1 MKYDF
6 EHYLQAGHGRAYMI
20 AKADPERYREK
31 IMSACRKDYAYDMQ
45 SEGSRAFLTYDLIS
59 LFDDPT
65 PFIEAI
71 KESYKDPVAD
81 EDWKQICYLTD
92 LLLFFEQRKTVINKY
107 KQLEKNLYSDE
118 LHDMVPLCQPFEYV
132 AIKLIEDSS
141 IKVIWNVA
149 NDIGKW
155 FLSRTEDPQRL
166 ASQFLWFDGIL
177 EDELGEDRFDELLKY
192 NSDSDGV
199 KEYVRIMSLP
209 REYGRI
215 DRVKNATSEIVMS
228 WIRKE
233 PKIER
238 SEMLERGLMTMSS
251 AEALKLAEQFT
262 METDTDIKASIASV
276 FTSGKYRWPLDAGIL
291 IECGTS
297 DNKRLTKE
305 VNTALSLLK
314 DERLHDYAI
323 SILEK
328 GFDSTAVSILINNIR
343 KSDESFILSLLQE
356 LPVTEENEEDWH
368 GIASDIGVNGDNPE
382 LPESLLTWAYEST
395 LCSWC
400 RKNIVEK
407 LIKRGML
414 TAEIKEELRWDA
426 NLDISKMI
434 DEDWEAY
441 E

>member
-1 MKYDF
+1 MKYAF
-6 EHYLQAGHGRAYMI
+6 EHYLQAGHGRAYVI
-20 AKADPERYREK
+20 ARADPERYRDR
-31 IMSACRKDYAYDMQ
+31 IMAACRKDYSFDMQ

-59 LFDDPT
+59 LYEDPT
-65 PFIEAI
+65 LFIEAI

-81 EDWKQICYLTD
+81 KDWKQICYLTD
-92 LLLFFEQRKTVINKY
+92 LLLFFEQRKTVIKKY

-118 LHDMVPLCQPFEYV
+118 LCDKVPLCQPFEYV

-166 ASQFLWFDGIL
+166 ASQFLWFDGEL

-238 SEMLERGLMTMSS
+238 SEMRARGLMTMSS

-276 FTSGKYRWPLDAGIL
+276 FTFGKYRWPLDAGIL

-297 DNKRLTKE
+297 DNKRLAKE
-305 VNTALSLLK
+305 VNTALSFLK

-343 KSDESFILSLLQE
+343 KSDESFILSLLEE
-356 LPVTEENEEDWH
+356 LPITEENEGDWH
-368 GIASDIGVNGDNPE
+368 GIASDIGINGDNPE
-382 LPESLLTWAYEST
+382 MPDSLLIWAYEST

-407 LIKRGML
+407 MINRGML
-414 TAEIKEELRWDA
+414 TDEQKEELRWDA

-434 DEDWEAY
+434 DEDWE
-441 E
+441 

>member
-6 EHYLQAGHGRAYMI
+6 EHYLQAGHGRAYVI
-20 AKADPERYREK
+20 ARADPERYRDR
-31 IMSACRKDYAYDMQ
+31 IMAACRKDYSFDMQ

-71 KESYKDPVAD
+71 EESYKNPVAD

-92 LLLFFEQRKTVINKY
+92 LLLFFNQRKTVIRKY

-118 LHDMVPLCQPFEYV
+118 LRDMVPLCQPFEYV

-166 ASQFLWFDGIL
+166 SSHFLWFDGIL

-209 REYGRI
+209 HEFGRKYS
-215 DRVKNATSEIVMS
+215 VENATSEIVMS

-233 PKIER
+233 PEIER
-238 SEMLERGLMTMSS
+238 SEMLNRGLMTMSKS
-251 AEALKLAEQFT
+251 EALKLAEQFSK
-262 METDTDIKASIASV
+262 ETDTDIKAAIASV
-276 FTSGKYRWPLDAGIL
+276 FTSGKYPWPLDAGIL
-291 IECGTS
+291 IECGAS
-297 DNKRLTKE
+297 DNKRLAKE
-305 VNTALSLLK
+305 VNTALTLLK
-314 DERLHDYAI
+314 DERLHDYATA
-323 SILEK
+323 LLQK
-328 GFDSTAVSILINNIR
+328 GFDSDAISILINNIR
-343 KSDESFILSLLQE
+343 KSDESLILSLLEE
-356 LPVTEENEEDWH
+356 LPITEENEGDWH
-368 GIASDIGVNGDNPE
+368 GIASEIGSNGDNPE
-382 LPESLLTWAYEST
+382 MPDSLLIWAYEST

-400 RKNIVEK
+400 RKNIVEEM
-407 LIKRGML
+407 INRGML
-414 TAEIKEELRWDA
+414 TDELKEELRWDA

-434 DEDWEAY
+434 DKDWE
-441 E
+441 

>member
-6 EHYLQAGHGRAYMI
+6 EHYLQAGHGRAYVI
-20 AKADPERYREK
+20 ARADPKRYRDR
-31 IMSACRKDYAYDMQ
+31 IMAACRKDYSFDMQ

-118 LHDMVPLCQPFEYV
+118 LRDMVPLCQPFEYV

-209 REYGRI
+209 REFGRI

-238 SEMLERGLMTMSS
+238 SEMRARGLMTISRT
-251 AEALKLAEQFT
+251 EALKLAEQFII
-262 METDTDIKASIASV
+262 ETDTDIKASIASV
-276 FTSGKYRWPLDAGIL
+276 FTSGKYRWPLDAGLL
-291 IECGTS
+291 IECAAS
-297 DNKRLTKE
+297 DNPRLAEE
-305 VNTALSLLK
+305 VRSALSLLK

-343 KSDESFILSLLQE
+343 KSDESFILSLLEE

-368 GIASDIGVNGDNPE
+368 GIASDIGCNGDDPE
-382 LPESLLTWAYEST
+382 MPESLLTWAYEST
-395 LCSWC
+395 LCSFC

-407 LIKRGML
+407 MIKRGML

-434 DEDWEAY
+434 DEDWES
-441 E
+441 

>member
-6 EHYLQAGHGRAYMI
+6 EHYLMAGHGRAYVI

-31 IMSACRKDYAYDMQ
+31 IMAACRKDYAYDMQ

-71 KESYKDPVAD
+71 KESYKDPAAD

-92 LLLFFEQRKTVINKY
+92 LLLFFDQRKTVIRKY

-118 LHDMVPLCQPFEYV
+118 LRDMVPLCQPFEYV

-209 REYGRI
+209 HEFGRKYS
-215 DRVKNATSEIVMS
+215 VENATSEIVMS

-233 PKIER
+233 PEIER
-238 SEMLERGLMTMSS
+238 SEMLNRGLMTMSKS
-251 AEALKLAEQFT
+251 EALKLAEQFS
-262 METDTDIKASIASV
+262 METDTDIKAAIASV
-276 FTSGKYRWPLDAGIL
+276 FTSGKYPWPLDAGIL
-291 IECGTS
+291 IECGAS
-297 DNKRLTKE
+297 DNKRLAKE
-305 VNTALSLLK
+305 VNTALTLLK
-314 DERLHDYAI
+314 DERLHDYATA
-323 SILEK
+323 LLQK
-328 GFDSTAVSILINNIR
+328 GFDSDAISILINNIR
-343 KSDESFILSLLQE
+343 KSDESLILSLLEE
-356 LPVTEENEEDWH
+356 LPITEENEGDWH
-368 GIASDIGVNGDNPE
+368 GIASEIGSNGDNPE
-382 LPESLLTWAYEST
+382 MPESLLIWAYEST

-400 RKNIVEK
+400 RKNIVEEM
-407 LIKRGML
+407 INRGML
-414 TAEIKEELRWDA
+414 TDELKEELRWDA
-426 NLDISKMI
+426 NLDISKMA
-434 DEDWEAY
+434 DEDQHLK
-441 E
+441 

>member
-92 LLLFFEQRKTVINKY
+92 LLLFFEQRKTVIKKY

-118 LHDMVPLCQPFEYV
+118 LRDMVPLCQPFEYV

-192 NSDSDGV
+192 NSDYDGV

-297 DNKRLTKE
+297 DNKRLAKE

-314 DERLHDYAI
+314 DERLHDYATD
-323 SILEK
+323 LLQK
-328 GFDSTAVSILINNIR
+328 GFDSDAISILINNIR
-343 KSDESFILSLLQE
+343 KSDESLILSLLEE
-356 LPVTEENEEDWH
+356 LPITEENEGDWH
-368 GIASDIGVNGDNPE
+368 GIASDIGSNGDNPE

-407 LIKRGML
+407 MIKRGML

-434 DEDWEAY
+434 DEDWE
-441 E
+441 

>member
-92 LLLFFEQRKTVINKY
+92 LLLFFEQRKTVIKKY

-118 LHDMVPLCQPFEYV
+118 LRDMVPLCQPFEYV

-192 NSDSDGV
+192 NSDYDGV

-238 SEMLERGLMTMSS
+238 AEMLERGLMTMSS

-297 DNKRLTKE
+297 DNKRLAKE

-314 DERLHDYAI
+314 DERLHDYATD
-323 SILEK
+323 LLQK
-328 GFDSTAVSILINNIR
+328 GFDSDAISILINNIR
-343 KSDESFILSLLQE
+343 KSDESLILSLLEE
-356 LPVTEENEEDWH
+356 LPITEENEGDWH
-368 GIASDIGVNGDNPE
+368 GIASDIGSNGDNPE

-407 LIKRGML
+407 MIKRGML

-434 DEDWEAY
+434 DEDWE
-441 E
+441 

>member
-6 EHYLQAGHGRAYMI
+6 EHYLQAGHGRAYVI
-20 AKADPERYREK
+20 ARADPERYRDR
-31 IMSACRKDYAYDMQ
+31 IMVACRKDYSFDMQ

-65 PFIEAI
+65 PFIETI
-71 KESYKDPVAD
+71 EESYKDPVAD

-118 LHDMVPLCQPFEYV
+118 LRDMVPLCQPFEYV

-177 EDELGEDRFDELLKY
+177 EDELGENRFDELLKY

-238 SEMLERGLMTMSS
+238 SEMRARGLMTMSS

-276 FTSGKYRWPLDAGIL
+276 FTSGKYRWPLDAGLL
-291 IECGTS
+291 IECAAS
-297 DNKRLTKE
+297 DNPRLAEE
-305 VNTALSLLK
+305 VRSALSLLK
-314 DERLHDYAI
+314 DERLHDYAV

-407 LIKRGML
+407 MIKRGML

-434 DEDWEAY
+434 DEDWE
-441 E
+441 

>member
-6 EHYLQAGHGRAYMI
+6 EHYLQAGHGRAYVI
-20 AKADPERYREK
+20 ARADPERYRDR
-31 IMSACRKDYAYDMQ
+31 IMAACRKDYSFDMQ

-118 LHDMVPLCQPFEYV
+118 LRDMVPLCQPFEYV

-141 IKVIWNVA
+141 IKVIWNVV

-166 ASQFLWFDGIL
+166 ASQFLWFDGNL
-177 EDELGEDRFDELLKY
+177 EDELGEGRFDELLKY

-209 REYGRI
+209 HEFGRI

-233 PKIER
+233 PEIER
-238 SEMLERGLMTMSS
+238 SEMLNRGLMTMSKS
-251 AEALKLAEQFT
+251 EALKLAEQFSK
-262 METDTDIKASIASV
+262 ETDTDIKAAIASV
-276 FTSGKYRWPLDAGIL
+276 FTSGKYPWPLDAGIL
-291 IECGTS
+291 IECGAS
-297 DNKRLTKE
+297 DNKRLAKE
-305 VNTALSLLK
+305 VNTALTLLK
-314 DERLHDYAI
+314 DERLHDYATA
-323 SILEK
+323 LLQK
-328 GFDSTAVSILINNIR
+328 GFDSDAISILINNIR
-343 KSDESFILSLLQE
+343 KSDESLILSLLEE
-356 LPVTEENEEDWH
+356 LPITEENEGDWH
-368 GIASDIGVNGDNPE
+368 GIASEIGSNGDNPE

-395 LCSWC
+395 LCSFC

-407 LIKRGML
+407 MINRGML
-414 TAEIKEELRWDA
+414 TDELKQELRWDA
-426 NLDISKMI
+426 KLDISKMI
-434 DEDWEAY
+434 DEDWE
-441 E
+441 

>member
-6 EHYLQAGHGRAYMI
+6 EHYLQAGHGRAYVI
-20 AKADPERYREK
+20 ARADPERYRDR
-31 IMSACRKDYAYDMQ
+31 IMAACRKDYSFDMQ

-59 LFDDPT
+59 LFDDPK
-65 PFIEAI
+65 PFIETI
-71 KESYKDPVAD
+71 EERYKEPVAD

-92 LLLFFEQRKTVINKY
+92 LLLLFDQRKTVIRKY

-118 LHDMVPLCQPFEYV
+118 LRDMVPLCQPFEYV

-297 DNKRLTKE
+297 DNKRLAKE

-314 DERLHDYAI
+314 DERLHDYATD
-323 SILEK
+323 LLQK
-328 GFDSTAVSILINNIR
+328 GFDSDAISILINNIR
-343 KSDESFILSLLQE
+343 KSDESFILSLLEE
-356 LPVTEENEEDWH
+356 LPITEENEGDWH
-368 GIASDIGVNGDNPE
+368 GIASDIGSNGDNPE

-407 LIKRGML
+407 MIKRGML

-434 DEDWEAY
+434 DKDWE
-441 E
+441 

>member
-6 EHYLQAGHGRAYMI
+6 EHYLQAGHGRAYVI
-20 AKADPERYREK
+20 ARANPERYRDR
-31 IMSACRKDYAYDMQ
+31 IMAACRKDYSFDMQ
-45 SEGSRAFLTYDLIS
+45 CEGSRAFLTYDLIS

-65 PFIEAI
+65 PFIETI
-71 KESYKDPVAD
+71 EESYKDPVAD

-92 LLLFFEQRKTVINKY
+92 LLLLFDQRKTVIRKY

-118 LHDMVPLCQPFEYV
+118 LRDMVPLCQPFEYV

-141 IKVIWNVA
+141 IKVIWNVV

-166 ASQFLWFDGIL
+166 ASQFLWFDGEL

-238 SEMLERGLMTMSS
+238 SEMRARGLMTMSRT
-251 AEALKLAEQFT
+251 EALKLAEQFII
-262 METDTDIKASIASV
+262 ETDTDIKASIASV
-276 FTSGKYRWPLDAGIL
+276 FTFGKYRWPLDAGLL
-291 IECGTS
+291 IECAAS
-297 DNKRLTKE
+297 DNPRLAEE
-305 VNTALSLLK
+305 VRSALSLLK

-328 GFDSTAVSILINNIR
+328 GFDSTAVRILINNIR
-343 KSDESFILSLLQE
+343 KSDESFILSLLEE

-368 GIASDIGVNGDNPE
+368 LIASDIGVNGDNPE

-400 RKNIVEK
+400 RNNIVEK

-434 DEDWEAY
+434 DEDWE
-441 E
+441 

>member
-6 EHYLQAGHGRAYMI
+6 EHYLQAGHGRAYVI
-20 AKADPERYREK
+20 ARADPERYRDR
-31 IMSACRKDYAYDMQ
+31 IMAACRKDYAYDMQ

-92 LLLFFEQRKTVINKY
+92 LLLFFDQRKTVIRKY

-118 LHDMVPLCQPFEYV
+118 LRDMVPLCQPFEYV

-141 IKVIWNVA
+141 IKVIWNVV

-166 ASQFLWFDGIL
+166 SSHFLWFDGIL

-209 REYGRI
+209 HEFGRKYS
-215 DRVKNATSEIVMS
+215 VENATSEIVMS

-233 PKIER
+233 PEIER
-238 SEMLERGLMTMSS
+238 SEMLNRGLMTMSKS
-251 AEALKLAEQFT
+251 EALKLAEQFS
-262 METDTDIKASIASV
+262 METDTDIQAAIASV
-276 FTSGKYRWPLDAGIL
+276 FTSGKYPWPLDAGIL
-291 IECGTS
+291 IECGAS
-297 DNKRLTKE
+297 DNKRLAKE
-305 VNTALSLLK
+305 VNTALTLLK
-314 DERLHDYAI
+314 DERLHDYATA
-323 SILEK
+323 LLQK
-328 GFDSTAVSILINNIR
+328 GFDSDAISILINNIR
-343 KSDESFILSLLQE
+343 KSDESLILSLLEE
-356 LPVTEENEEDWH
+356 LPITEENEGDWH
-368 GIASDIGVNGDNPE
+368 GIASEIGSNGDNPE
-382 LPESLLTWAYEST
+382 MPDSLLIWAYEST

-400 RKNIVEK
+400 RKNIVEEM
-407 LIKRGML
+407 INRGML
-414 TAEIKEELRWDA
+414 TDELKEELRWDA

-434 DEDWEAY
+434 DEDWE
-441 E
+441 

>member
-215 DRVKNATSEIVMS
+215 DRVKNATSGIVMS

-297 DNKRLTKE
+297 DNKRLAKE

-314 DERLHDYAI
+314 DERLHDYATD
-323 SILEK
+323 LLQK
-328 GFDSTAVSILINNIR
+328 GFDSDAISILINNIR
-343 KSDESFILSLLQE
+343 KSDESLILSLLEE
-356 LPVTEENEEDWH
+356 LPITEENEGDWH
-368 GIASDIGVNGDNPE
+368 GIASDIGSNGDNPE

-400 RKNIVEK
+400 RKIIVEK
-407 LIKRGML
+407 MINRGML
-414 TAEIKEELRWDA
+414 TAEIKEELLWDA

-434 DEDWEAY
+434 DKDWE
-441 E
+441 

>member
-6 EHYLQAGHGRAYMI
+6 EHYLQAGHGRAYVI
-20 AKADPERYREK
+20 ARANPERYRDR
-31 IMSACRKDYAYDMQ
+31 IMAACRKDYSFDMQ
-45 SEGSRAFLTYDLIS
+45 CEGSRAFLTYDLIS

-65 PFIEAI
+65 PFIETI
-71 KESYKDPVAD
+71 EESYKDPVAD

-92 LLLFFEQRKTVINKY
+92 LLLLFDQRKTVIRKY

-118 LHDMVPLCQPFEYV
+118 LRDMVPLCQSFEYV

-141 IKVIWNVA
+141 IKVIWNVV

-166 ASQFLWFDGIL
+166 LSQFLWFDGNL

-238 SEMLERGLMTMSS
+238 SEMRARGLVTMSRT
-251 AEALKLAEQFT
+251 EALKLAEQFII
-262 METDTDIKASIASV
+262 ETDTDIKASIASV
-276 FTSGKYRWPLDAGIL
+276 FTFGKYRWPLDAGLL
-291 IECGTS
+291 IECAAS
-297 DNKRLTKE
+297 DNPRLAKE
-305 VNTALSLLK
+305 VRSALSLLK

-328 GFDSTAVSILINNIR
+328 GFDSTAVRILINNIR
-343 KSDESFILSLLQE
+343 KSDESFILSLLEE

-368 GIASDIGVNGDNPE
+368 LIASDIGVNGDNPE

-400 RKNIVEK
+400 RNNIVEK

-434 DEDWEAY
+434 DEDWE
-441 E
+441 

>member
-6 EHYLQAGHGRAYMI
+6 EHYLQAGHGRAYVI
-20 AKADPERYREK
+20 ARADPERYRDR
-31 IMSACRKDYAYDMQ
+31 IMAACRKDYSFDMQ

-199 KEYVRIMSLP
+199 KEYVRIMSFP
-209 REYGRI
+209 HEFGRK
-215 DRVKNATSEIVMS
+215 DGVQHATSEIVMS

-297 DNKRLTKE
+297 DNKRLAKE

-314 DERLHDYAI
+314 DERLHDYATD
-323 SILEK
+323 LLQK
-328 GFDSTAVSILINNIR
+328 GFDSDAISILLNNIR
-343 KSDESFILSLLQE
+343 KSDESLILSLLEE
-356 LPVTEENEEDWH
+356 LPITEENEGDWH
-368 GIASDIGVNGDNPE
+368 GIASDIGGNGDNSEMPD
-382 LPESLLTWAYEST
+382 SLLIWAYEST

-407 LIKRGML
+407 MIKRGML
-414 TAEIKEELRWDA
+414 TSEIKEELRWDA

-434 DEDWEAY
+434 DEDWE
-441 E
+441 

>member
-6 EHYLQAGHGRAYMI
+6 EHYLQAGHGRAYVI
-20 AKADPERYREK
+20 ARAAPERYRDR
-31 IMSACRKDYAYDMQ
+31 IMAACRKDYSFDMQ

-65 PFIEAI
+65 PFIETI
-71 KESYKDPVAD
+71 EESYKDPVAD

-118 LHDMVPLCQPFEYV
+118 LRDIVPLCQPFEYV

-177 EDELGEDRFDELLKY
+177 EDELGENRFDELLKY

-238 SEMLERGLMTMSS
+238 SEMRARGLMTMSS

-276 FTSGKYRWPLDAGIL
+276 FTSGKYRWPLDAGLL
-291 IECGTS
+291 IECAAS
-297 DNKRLTKE
+297 DNPRLAEE
-305 VNTALSLLK
+305 VRSALSLLK

-343 KSDESFILSLLQE
+343 KSDESFILSLLEE

-368 GIASDIGVNGDNPE
+368 VIASDIGVNGDNPE

-407 LIKRGML
+407 MIKRGML

-434 DEDWEAY
+434 DKDWE
-441 E
+441 

>member
-6 EHYLQAGHGRAYMI
+6 EHYLQAGHGRAYVI
-20 AKADPERYREK
+20 ARADPERYRDR
-31 IMSACRKDYAYDMQ
+31 IMAACRKDYSFDMQ

-118 LHDMVPLCQPFEYV
+118 LRDMLPLCQPFEYV

-141 IKVIWNVA
+141 IKVIWNVV

-166 ASQFLWFDGIL
+166 ASQFLWFDGEL

-209 REYGRI
+209 HEFGRK

-238 SEMLERGLMTMSS
+238 SEMRARGLMTMSKP
-251 AEALKLAEQFT
+251 EALKLAEQFII
-262 METDTDIKASIASV
+262 ETDTDIKACIASV
-276 FTSGKYRWPLDAGIL
+276 FTSGKYPWPLDAGLL
-291 IECGTS
+291 IECAAS
-297 DNKRLTKE
+297 DNPRLAEE
-305 VNTALSLLK
+305 VRSALSFLK

-328 GFDSTAVSILINNIR
+328 GFDSTAVIILINNIR
-343 KSDESFILSLLQE
+343 KSDESFILSLLEE
-356 LPVTEENEEDWH
+356 LPITEENEGDWH

-407 LIKRGML
+407 MIKRGML

-426 NLDISKMI
+426 NLDLSKMI
-434 DEDWEAY
+434 DKDWE
-441 E
+441 

>member
-6 EHYLQAGHGRAYMI
+6 EHYLQAGHGRAYVI
-20 AKADPERYREK
+20 ARADPERYRDR
-31 IMSACRKDYAYDMQ
+31 IMAACRKDYSFDMQ

-59 LFDDPT
+59 LYEDPT

-81 EDWKQICYLTD
+81 KDWNQICYLTD
-92 LLLFFEQRKTVINKY
+92 LLLLFGQRKIVIKKY
-107 KQLEKNLYSDE
+107 KQLEKHLYSDE
-118 LHDMVPLCQPFEYV
+118 PLCDMVPLCQPFEYV

-141 IKVIWNVA
+141 IKVIWNVV

-166 ASQFLWFDGIL
+166 LSQFLWFDGNL
-177 EDELGEDRFDELLKY
+177 EDELGEGRFDELLKY

-209 REYGRI
+209 HEFGRK
-215 DRVKNATSEIVMS
+215 DGVQHATSKIVMS

-238 SEMLERGLMTMSS
+238 SEMMARGLMTMSRT
-251 AEALKLAEQFT
+251 EALKLAEQFII
-262 METDTDIKASIASV
+262 ETDTDIKASIASV
-276 FTSGKYRWPLDAGIL
+276 FTSGKYRWPLDAGLL
-291 IECGTS
+291 IECAAS
-297 DNKRLTKE
+297 DNPRLAEE
-305 VNTALSLLK
+305 VRSALSLLK

-343 KSDESFILSLLQE
+343 KSDESFILSLLEE

-368 GIASDIGVNGDNPE
+368 GIASDIGGNGDNPE

-407 LIKRGML
+407 MIKRGML

-434 DEDWEAY
+434 DEDWE
-441 E
+441 

>member
-6 EHYLQAGHGRAYMI
+6 EHYLQAGHGRAYVI
-20 AKADPERYREK
+20 ARADPERYRDR
-31 IMSACRKDYAYDMQ
+31 IMAACRKDYSFDMQ
-45 SEGSRAFLTYDLIS
+45 CEGSRAFLTYDLIS

-118 LHDMVPLCQPFEYV
+118 LRDTLCQSFEYV

-141 IKVIWNVA
+141 IKVIWNVV

-166 ASQFLWFDGIL
+166 LSQFLWFDGNL

-209 REYGRI
+209 PEFGRK

-238 SEMLERGLMTMSS
+238 SEMRARGLMTMSRT
-251 AEALKLAEQFT
+251 EALKLAEQFII
-262 METDTDIKASIASV
+262 ETDTDIKASIASV
-276 FTSGKYRWPLDAGIL
+276 FTSVKYHWPLDAGLL
-291 IECGTS
+291 IECAAS
-297 DNKRLTKE
+297 DNPRLAKE
-305 VNTALSLLK
+305 VRSALSLLK

-328 GFDSTAVSILINNIR
+328 GFDYTAVSILINNIR
-343 KSDESFILSLLQE
+343 KSDESFILSLLEE
-356 LPVTEENEEDWH
+356 LPVTEENEKDWH
-368 GIASDIGVNGDNPE
+368 LIASDIGVNGDNPE

-407 LIKRGML
+407 MIKRGML

-426 NLDISKMI
+426 KLDISKMI
-434 DEDWEAY
+434 DEDQE
-441 E
+441 

>member
-6 EHYLQAGHGRAYMI
+6 EHYLQAGHGRAYVI
-20 AKADPERYREK
+20 ARADPERYRDR
-31 IMSACRKDYAYDMQ
+31 IMAACRKDYSFDMQ

-92 LLLFFEQRKTVINKY
+92 LLLFFEQRKTVIDKY

-118 LHDMVPLCQPFEYV
+118 LRDMVPLCQPFEYV

-209 REYGRI
+209 REFGRI

-238 SEMLERGLMTMSS
+238 SEMRARGLMTMSRT
-251 AEALKLAEQFT
+251 EALKLAEQFII
-262 METDTDIKASIASV
+262 ETDTDIKASIASV
-276 FTSGKYRWPLDAGIL
+276 FTSGKYRWPLDAGLL
-291 IECGTS
+291 IECAAS
-297 DNKRLTKE
+297 DNPRLAEE
-305 VNTALSLLK
+305 VRSALSLLK
-314 DERLHDYAI
+314 DERLHDYAV
-323 SILEK
+323 SFLKK
-328 GFDSTAVSILINNIR
+328 GFDPAAVSILINNIR
-343 KSDESFILSLLQE
+343 KSDESFILSLLEE

-368 GIASDIGVNGDNPE
+368 GIASDIGCNGDDPE
-382 LPESLLTWAYEST
+382 MPESLLTWAYEST
-395 LCSWC
+395 LCSFC

-407 LIKRGML
+407 MIKRGML

-434 DEDWEAY
+434 DEDWES
-441 E
+441 

>member
-6 EHYLQAGHGRAYMI
+6 EHYLMAGHGRAYVI

-31 IMSACRKDYAYDMQ
+31 IMAACRKDYAYDMQ

-92 LLLFFEQRKTVINKY
+92 LLLFFDQRKTVIRKY

-141 IKVIWNVA
+141 IKAIWNVA

-199 KEYVRIMSLP
+199 KEYVRILSLP
-209 REYGRI
+209 HEFGRKYS
-215 DRVKNATSEIVMS
+215 VENATSEIVMS

-233 PKIER
+233 PEIER
-238 SEMLERGLMTMSS
+238 SEMLNRGLMTMSKS
-251 AEALKLAEQFT
+251 EALKLAEQFS
-262 METDTDIKASIASV
+262 METDTDIKAAIASV
-276 FTSGKYRWPLDAGIL
+276 FTSGKYPWPLDAGIL
-291 IECGTS
+291 IECGAS
-297 DNKRLTKE
+297 DNKRLAKE

-314 DERLHDYAI
+314 DERLHDYATE
-323 SILEK
+323 LLQK
-328 GFDSTAVSILINNIR
+328 GFDSDAISILINNIR
-343 KSDESFILSLLQE
+343 KSDESLILSLLEE
-356 LPVTEENEEDWH
+356 LPITEENEGDWH
-368 GIASDIGVNGDNPE
+368 GIASEIGSNGDNPE
-382 LPESLLTWAYEST
+382 MPESLLIWAYEST

-407 LIKRGML
+407 MINRGML
-414 TAEIKEELRWDA
+414 TDKLKEELHWDA
-426 NLDISKMI
+426 NLDISKMA
-434 DEDWEAY
+434 DEDQHMK
-441 E
+441 

>member
-6 EHYLQAGHGRAYMI
+6 EHYLQAGHGRAYVI
-20 AKADPERYREK
+20 ARADPERYRDR
-31 IMSACRKDYAYDMQ
+31 IMAACRKDYAYDMQ

-71 KESYKDPVAD
+71 KESYKDTVAD

-92 LLLFFEQRKTVINKY
+92 LLLFFDQRKTVIRKY

-118 LHDMVPLCQPFEYV
+118 LRDMVPLCQPFEYV
-132 AIKLIEDSS
+132 AIKLIEDSN

-166 ASQFLWFDGIL
+166 SSHFLWFDGIL

-209 REYGRI
+209 HEFGRKYS
-215 DRVKNATSEIVMS
+215 VENATSEIVMS

-233 PKIER
+233 PEIER
-238 SEMLERGLMTMSS
+238 SEMLNRGLMTMSKS
-251 AEALKLAEQFT
+251 EALKLAEQFSK
-262 METDTDIKASIASV
+262 ETDTDIKAAIASV
-276 FTSGKYRWPLDAGIL
+276 FTSGKYPWPLDAGIL
-291 IECGTS
+291 IECGAS
-297 DNKRLTKE
+297 DNKRLAKE
-305 VNTALSLLK
+305 VNTALTLLK
-314 DERLHDYAI
+314 DERLHDYATA
-323 SILEK
+323 LLQK
-328 GFDSTAVSILINNIR
+328 GFDSDAISILINNIR
-343 KSDESFILSLLQE
+343 KSDESLILSLLEE
-356 LPVTEENEEDWH
+356 LLITEENEGDWH
-368 GIASDIGVNGDNPE
+368 GIASEIGSNGDNPE
-382 LPESLLTWAYEST
+382 MPDSLLIWAYEST

-400 RKNIVEK
+400 RKNIVEEM
-407 LIKRGML
+407 INRGML
-414 TAEIKEELRWDA
+414 TDELKEELRWDA

-434 DEDWEAY
+434 DEDWE
-441 E
+441 

>member
-6 EHYLQAGHGRAYMI
+6 EHYLQAGHGRAYVI
-20 AKADPERYREK
+20 ARADPERYRDR
-31 IMSACRKDYAYDMQ
+31 IMAACRKDYSFDMQ

-59 LFDDPT
+59 LFEDPT

-118 LHDMVPLCQPFEYV
+118 LRDMVPLCQSFEYV

-166 ASQFLWFDGIL
+166 ASQFLWFDGEL
-177 EDELGEDRFDELLKY
+177 EDELGEGRFDELLKY

-215 DRVKNATSEIVMS
+215 DRVKMPH
-228 WIRKE
+228 RK
-233 PKIER
+233 
-238 SEMLERGLMTMSS
+238 
-251 AEALKLAEQFT
+251 
-262 METDTDIKASIASV
+262 
-276 FTSGKYRWPLDAGIL
+276 
-291 IECGTS
+291 
-297 DNKRLTKE
+297 
-305 VNTALSLLK
+305 
-314 DERLHDYAI
+314 
-323 SILEK
+323 
-328 GFDSTAVSILINNIR
+328 
-343 KSDESFILSLLQE
+343 
-356 LPVTEENEEDWH
+356 
-368 GIASDIGVNGDNPE
+368 
-382 LPESLLTWAYEST
+382 
-395 LCSWC
+395 
-400 RKNIVEK
+400 
-407 LIKRGML
+407 
-414 TAEIKEELRWDA
+414 
-426 NLDISKMI
+426 
-434 DEDWEAY
+434 
-441 E
+441 

>member
-6 EHYLQAGHGRAYMI
+6 EHYLMAGHGRAYVI

-31 IMSACRKDYAYDMQ
+31 IMAACRKDYAYDMQ

-71 KESYKDPVAD
+71 KESYKDPAAD

-92 LLLFFEQRKTVINKY
+92 LLLFFEQRETVINKY

-118 LHDMVPLCQPFEYV
+118 LRDMVPLCQPFEYV

-215 DRVKNATSEIVMS
+215 DRVENATSEIVMS

-233 PKIER
+233 PEIER
-238 SEMLERGLMTMSS
+238 SEMLNRGLMTMSKS
-251 AEALKLAEQFT
+251 EALKLAEQFS
-262 METDTDIKASIASV
+262 METDTDIKAAIASV
-276 FTSGKYRWPLDAGIL
+276 FTSGKYPWPLDAGIL
-291 IECGTS
+291 IECGAS
-297 DNKRLTKE
+297 DNKRLAKE
-305 VNTALSLLK
+305 VNTALTLLK
-314 DERLHDYAI
+314 DERLHDYATA
-323 SILEK
+323 LLQK
-328 GFDSTAVSILINNIR
+328 GFDSDAISILINNIR
-343 KSDESFILSLLQE
+343 KSDESLILSLLEE
-356 LPVTEENEEDWH
+356 LPITEENEGDWH
-368 GIASDIGVNGDNPE
+368 GIASEIGSNGDDPE
-382 LPESLLTWAYEST
+382 MPESLLIWAYEST

-400 RKNIVEK
+400 RKNIVEEM
-407 LIKRGML
+407 INRGML
-414 TAEIKEELRWDA
+414 TDELKEELRWDA
-426 NLDISKMI
+426 NLDISKMV
-434 DEDWEAY
+434 DEDQHLK
-441 E
+441 

>member
-1 MKYDF
+1 MKYAF
-6 EHYLQAGHGRAYMI
+6 EHYLQAGHGRAYVI
-20 AKADPERYREK
+20 ARANPERYRDR
-31 IMSACRKDYAYDMQ
+31 IMAACRKDYSFDMQ

-92 LLLFFEQRKTVINKY
+92 LLLLFEQRKTVINKY

-118 LHDMVPLCQPFEYV
+118 LRDMVPLCQSFEYV

-141 IKVIWNVA
+141 TKVIWNVV

-166 ASQFLWFDGIL
+166 LSQFLWFDGIL

-209 REYGRI
+209 CEFGRI

-238 SEMLERGLMTMSS
+238 SEMRARGLMTMSRT
-251 AEALKLAEQFT
+251 EALKLAEQFII
-262 METDTDIKASIASV
+262 ETDTDIKASIASV
-276 FTSGKYRWPLDAGIL
+276 FTSGKYRWPLDAGLL
-291 IECGTS
+291 IECAAS
-297 DNKRLTKE
+297 DNPRLAEE
-305 VNTALSLLK
+305 VRSALSLLK

-343 KSDESFILSLLQE
+343 KSDESFILSLLEE

-368 GIASDIGVNGDNPE
+368 GIASDIGCNGDDPE
-382 LPESLLTWAYEST
+382 MPESLLTWAYEST
-395 LCSWC
+395 LCSFC

-407 LIKRGML
+407 MIKRGML

-434 DEDWEAY
+434 DEDWE
-441 E
+441 

>member
-6 EHYLQAGHGRAYMI
+6 EHYLQAGHGRAYVI
-20 AKADPERYREK
+20 ARADPERYRDR
-31 IMSACRKDYAYDMQ
+31 IMAACRKDYSFDMQ
-45 SEGSRAFLTYDLIS
+45 CEGSRAFLTYDLIS

-81 EDWKQICYLTD
+81 KDWKQICYLTD
-92 LLLFFEQRKTVINKY
+92 LLLFFEQRKTVIKKY

-238 SEMLERGLMTMSS
+238 SEMRARGLVTMSGT
-251 AEALKLAEQFT
+251 EALKLAEQFII
-262 METDTDIKASIASV
+262 ETDTDIKASIASV
-276 FTSGKYRWPLDAGIL
+276 FTIGKYHWPLDAGLL
-291 IECGTS
+291 IECAAS
-297 DNKRLTKE
+297 DNPRLAKE
-305 VNTALSLLK
+305 VRSALSLLK

-343 KSDESFILSLLQE
+343 KSDESFILSLLEE

-368 GIASDIGVNGDNPE
+368 KIASDIGVNGDNPE

-434 DEDWEAY
+434 DEDWE
-441 E
+441 

>member
-6 EHYLQAGHGRAYMI
+6 EHYLMAGHGRAYMI

-31 IMSACRKDYAYDMQ
+31 IMAACRKDYAYDMQ

-71 KESYKDPVAD
+71 KKSYKDPVAD

-192 NSDSDGV
+192 NSYSDGV

-297 DNKRLTKE
+297 DNKRLAKE

-314 DERLHDYAI
+314 DGRLHDYATD
-323 SILEK
+323 LLQK
-328 GFDSTAVSILINNIR
+328 GFDSDAISILINNIR
-343 KSDESFILSLLQE
+343 KSDESLILSLLEE
-356 LPVTEENEEDWH
+356 LPITEKNEGDWH
-368 GIASDIGVNGDNPE
+368 GIASDIGSNGDNPE
-382 LPESLLTWAYEST
+382 MPDSLLIWAYEST

-400 RKNIVEK
+400 RKNIVEEM
-407 LIKRGML
+407 INRGML
-414 TAEIKEELRWDA
+414 TDELKEELHWDA
-426 NLDISKMI
+426 NLDISKMA
-434 DEDWEAY
+434 DEDQHLK
-441 E
+441 

>member
-6 EHYLQAGHGRAYMI
+6 EHYLQAGHGRAYVI
-20 AKADPERYREK
+20 ARADPERYRDR
-31 IMSACRKDYAYDMQ
+31 IMAACRKDYSFDMQ

-59 LFDDPT
+59 LYEDPT

-81 EDWKQICYLTD
+81 KDWKQICYLTD
-92 LLLFFEQRKTVINKY
+92 LLLFFEQRKTVIKKY
-107 KQLEKNLYSDE
+107 KQLEKHLYSDKP
-118 LHDMVPLCQPFEYV
+118 LCDMVPLCQSFEYV

-141 IKVIWNVA
+141 IKVIWNVV

-166 ASQFLWFDGIL
+166 ASQFLWFDGEL

-238 SEMLERGLMTMSS
+238 SEMRARGLMTMSS
-251 AEALKLAEQFT
+251 AEALKLAEQFII
-262 METDTDIKASIASV
+262 ETDTDIKASIASV
-276 FTSGKYRWPLDAGIL
+276 FTSGKYRWPLDAGLL
-291 IECGTS
+291 IECAAS
-297 DNKRLTKE
+297 DNPRLAEE
-305 VNTALSLLK
+305 VRSALSLLK

-343 KSDESFILSLLQE
+343 KSDESFILSLLEE
-356 LPVTEENEEDWH
+356 LPITEENEGDWH
-368 GIASDIGVNGDNPE
+368 GIASDIGINGDNPE
-382 LPESLLTWAYEST
+382 MPDSLLIWAYEST

-407 LIKRGML
+407 MINRGML
-414 TAEIKEELRWDA
+414 TDEQKEELRWDA

-434 DEDWEAY
+434 DEDWE
-441 E
+441 